1 LKEFKIESKNIPM
14 NDQYDV
20 IIVGGGPSGC
30 AAAIASSREGAKTL
44 LVEASGMLGG
54 AATLNLVNA
63 WTPFSDGEKVIYG
76 GLASRIL
83 EATKSHMPHID
94 SKMTDWVP
102 IDYEAL
108 KVIYDSFVTDAGAK
122 VLFNSM
128 LCSVEMTDV
137 DTVECIVVCNKAGMT
152 AYKAKVYVD
161 CTGDADLCAWAGAE
175 FEKGDNSGEL
185 QPATHCFILSNVDEY
200 GYYNGVTMRP
210 ENPESPV
217 YKMVA
222 DKNYKIPDTHLCH
235 SFIGP
240 RTMGFNAG
248 HVWNVDNTDPESSS
262 VANMIGRKLA
272 VDFRDALA
280 KYHPKAFANAYLVS
294 TASNIGVRETRRILG
309 DYRFNLEDY
318 LRKASFSDEICR
330 NNYFIDIHNT
340 PEETQKHKK
349 DTVWHSDNRYEPYK
363 KGESH
368 GIPYRCLTP
377 KGLTNVLVAGR
388 SISCDRITQGSVRIM
403 PACLCMGEAAGLAA
417 KLASDLDLIDVH
429 QVDTQLLRRRLIE
442 EGAYLPK
449 LSTDNF

>member
-1 LKEFKIESKNIPM
+1 
-14 NDQYDV
+14 
-20 IIVGGGPSGC
+20 
-30 AAAIASSREGAKTL
+30 
-44 LVEASGMLGG
+44 
-54 AATLNLVNA
+54 
-63 WTPFSDGEKVIYG
+63 
-76 GLASRIL
+76 
-83 EATKSHMPHID
+83 
-94 SKMTDWVP
+94 
-102 IDYEAL
+102 
-108 KVIYDSFVTDAGAK
+108 
-122 VLFNSM
+122 
-128 LCSVEMTDV
+128 
-137 DTVECIVVCNKAGMT
+137 MT

-200 GYYNGVTMRP
+200 GYYHGATMRP

-222 DKNYKIPDTHLCH
+222 DENYIIPDTHLCH
-235 SFIGP
+235 AFIGP
-240 RTMGFNAG
+240 KTMGFNAG
-248 HVWNVDNTDPESSS
+248 HVWNVDNTNPESSS
-262 VANMIGRKLA
+262 LANMIGRKLA

-294 TASNIGVRETRRILG
+294 TASNIGIRETRRILG
-309 DYRFNLEDY
+309 DYRFSLEDY
-318 LRKASFSDEICR
+318 LNKKSFPDEICR

-340 PEETQKHKK
+340 PEETQKHNN
-349 DTVWHSDNRYEPYK
+349 DPLWHSDNRYEPYK

-388 SISCDRITQGSVRIM
+388 SVSCDRITQGSVRIM

-417 KLASDLDLIDVH
+417 KFASELDRVDVH
-429 QVDTQLLRRRLIE
+429 KVDTQQLRRRLIE

-449 LSTDNF
+449 LSSDNF